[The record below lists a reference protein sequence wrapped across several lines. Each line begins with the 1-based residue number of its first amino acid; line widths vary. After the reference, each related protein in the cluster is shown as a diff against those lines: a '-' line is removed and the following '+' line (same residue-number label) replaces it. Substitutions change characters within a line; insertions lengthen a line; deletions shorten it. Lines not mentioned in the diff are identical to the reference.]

1 MSDEVGTAPLFPA
14 DRLTFGLDRECR
26 TCKGRGLTV
35 AGDPPWRER
44 PAHPA
49 ECELA
54 RRGKGPA
61 RACRKCSGT
70 GITT

>member
-26 TCKGRGLTV
+26 ACKGRGLTV
-35 AGDPPWRER
+35 AGHPPWAER
-44 PAHPA
+44 PAQPGQIA
-49 ECELA
+49 LA
-54 RRGKGPA
+54 TRGKGPA